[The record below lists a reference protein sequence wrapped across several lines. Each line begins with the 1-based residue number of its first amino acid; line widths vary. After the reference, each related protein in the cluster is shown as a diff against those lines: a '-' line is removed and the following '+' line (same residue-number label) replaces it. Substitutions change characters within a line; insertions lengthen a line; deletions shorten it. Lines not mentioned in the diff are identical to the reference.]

1 MKTLVESKETLETL
15 KSLNVSKVSKST
27 SAVLN
32 VTLEHIRNL
41 HGLKSITPSV
51 ESFELTPI
59 SANEP
64 IEIDSLILDQTIGEV
79 DDLMET
85 VSIEG
90 IKDAF
95 GDIAR
100 NIKHGSKPSRFW
112 KHWSEIKEIA
122 ETTYGNPEWL
132 SKRRLITGNIKFKSE
147 VDPTN
152 DMTSL
157 MKSVSSSII
166 KYNNETKGIY
176 NDILKTVEPAANYL
190 IKGQYKTK
198 PEIVREYIFNFPK
211 WDSSKGPK
219 PTKSILNITAE
230 REYER
235 PALNANQIASL
246 VKELLDAM
254 NAYYLDSVASRFL
267 LKDSKWKEL
276 FKFEYEGEYYN
287 RFTSNLPK
295 DSKVKTDVIAGIDKV
310 EDEYIQNQ
318 LYDLSNMI
326 GKFIKAAEDHLYY
339 GEDDQAYDLHV
350 VKETAFRWIE
360 ASVK

>member
-1 MKTLVESKETLETL
+1 MRVEFRMKTLVGSKETLETL
-15 KSLNVSKVSKST
+15 KSLNVSKVSKTT
-27 SAVLN
+27 SAVLS
-32 VTLEHIRNL
+32 VTLGHIRNL

-64 IEIDSLILDQTIGEV
+64 IEIDSLILDQTIAEV

-85 VSIEG
+85 ASIEG
-90 IKDAF
+90 IKDFF

-122 ETTYGNPEWL
+122 KTTYGNPEWL
-132 SKRRLITGNIKFKSE
+132 SKRRLITGNVKFKSE

-152 DMTSL
+152 DMMSL
-157 MKSVSSSII
+157 MKSVSPSII

-176 NDILKTVEPAANYL
+176 NGILKTVEPAANYL

-198 PEIVREYIFNFPK
+198 PEDVREYILNFPK

-219 PTKSILNITAE
+219 PTESILNITAE

-254 NAYYLDSVASRFL
+254 NAYYHDTVF
-267 LKDSKWKEL
+267 DSKWEEL

-287 RFTSNLPK
+287 RFSSNLPK
-295 DSKVKTDVIAGIDKV
+295 DSNVKTDVIAGIDKV
-310 EDEYIQNQ
+310 EDEYNRNQ

-326 GKFIKAAEDHLYY
+326 GKFIKAAEDHFYY

-350 VKETAFRWIE
+350 ITETAFRWIE